1 MSDSREASVA
11 AVESWEE
18 GSQAR
23 CDGGRTAVA
32 GPQGGTGG
40 ARRGGVCAEAGQ
52 ALSHDVKGGSR

>member
-1 MSDSREASVA
+1 MA